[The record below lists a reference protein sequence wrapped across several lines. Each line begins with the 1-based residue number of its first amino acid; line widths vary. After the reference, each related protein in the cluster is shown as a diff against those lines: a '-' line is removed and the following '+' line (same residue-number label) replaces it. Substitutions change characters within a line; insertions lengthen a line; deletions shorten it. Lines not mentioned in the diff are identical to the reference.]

1 MLSSRH
7 MRQWFG
13 QLRTGSETADH
24 QPVREQTCPENS
36 GANHPARLS
45 GQRTCVLPLIAG
57 VAFAILA
64 YRHSA
69 SGSDTPIASTPLRD
83 QIVNAPASGAAAFP
97 LKVSANN
104 RYLIDRNDIPF
115 LMTGDSPQAL
125 IGNLSHAEAETF
137 IANRQAYKINTL
149 WINLL
154 CNEATGCNPDGST
167 FDGIA
172 PFMVPGDLATP
183 NPAYFQRAD
192 EMIRLAAK
200 YGILVILDPIETV
213 GWLNTLKANG
223 VPKAFAFGQ
232 YLGNRYKD
240 FPNIIWMH
248 GNDFQSWR
256 NPEHTALVQAVAL
269 GIKDV
274 DPSHLHTVQ
283 LNFLTSSSLDDPS
296 WAPIIGI
303 NAAYT
308 YYPTYAQLLKDYNR
322 PEFKPLIMAE
332 ANYEFEHNPNT
343 DGGSTQILRRQAY
356 WTMLSGAAGQ
366 LYGSAYTWRLAAGW
380 QTHLDTPGITQFAHM
395 SRLFGSRKWHELVP
409 DQEHTVVIRGRGK
422 YSASGSMV
430 TNTYVTVARTPDGS
444 LVMAYMPT
452 IRSIMIDMSKL
463 SGAATAHWFDPTNG
477 RYVTANGSPFSNV
490 GGRRFVPPGNNSA
503 GDGDWVLILEAT
515 IPPD

>member
-1 MLSSRH
+1 MKQR
-7 MRQWFG
+7 FG
-13 QLRTGSETADH
+13 QRRTGIETADH
-24 QPVREQTCPENS
+24 LTARTRTSPANFGSSYSAIPS
-36 GANHPARLS
+36 GP
-45 GQRTCVLPLIAG
+45 RTRILALVAG
-57 VAFAILA
+57 VAFATLA
-64 YRHSA
+64 YRDSA
-69 SGSDTPIASTPLRD
+69 SGFDTPIANTPLGD
-83 QIVNAPASGAAAFP
+83 QIVIAPTSAGPAFP
-97 LKVSANN
+97 LKANANN
-104 RYLIDRNDIPF
+104 RYLVDQNNIPF

-125 IGNLSHAEAETF
+125 IGNLSQAEAETF
-137 IANRQAYKINTL
+137 MANRRAYKINTL

-154 CNEATGCNPDGST
+154 CNDSTGCKPNGST

-172 PFMVPGDLATP
+172 PFMTPGDLATP
-183 NPAYFQRAD
+183 NPAYFHRAD
-192 EMIRLAAK
+192 EMIRLAAT
-200 YGILVILDPIETV
+200 YGMLVVLDPIETV

-223 VPKAFAFGQ
+223 VPKAFEFGQ

-274 DPSHLHTVQ
+274 DPNHLHTVQ

-296 WAPIIGI
+296 WAPIIGL

-356 WTMLSGAAGQ
+356 WSMLSGVTGQ
-366 LYGSAYTWRLAAGW
+366 LYGSLFTWRLAPGW
-380 QTHLDTPGITQFAHM
+380 QTHLDTPGIVQFAHM
-395 SRLFGSRKWHELVP
+395 SQLFGSRKWYELVP
-409 DQEHTVVIRGRGK
+409 DQDHTVVIRGRGK
-422 YSASGSMV
+422 YSANGSMV
-430 TNTYVTVARTPDGS
+430 TNTYATAARTPDGS

-452 IRSIMIDMSKL
+452 IRPIMIDMSKL
-463 SGAATAHWFDPTNG
+463 SGAATARWFDPTNG
-477 RYVTANGSPFSNV
+477 SYVTAAGSPFVNV
-490 GGRRFVPPGNNSA
+490 GGRRFIPPGNNSA
-503 GDGDWVLILEAT
+503 GDGDWLLILET
-515 IPPD
+515 MPPPD

>member
-1 MLSSRH
+1 M
-7 MRQWFG
+7 
-13 QLRTGSETADH
+13 
-24 QPVREQTCPENS
+24 
-36 GANHPARLS
+36 ARLS
-45 GQRTCVLPLIAG
+45 QIAPRPPAEQRLRVLVLSVG
-57 VAFAILA
+57 VAFAMLS
-64 YRHSA
+64 YRDSA
-69 SGSDTPIASTPLRD
+69 SGFDTSIASAPSRD
-83 QIVNAPASGAAAFP
+83 RTITNATSAGPAFP

-104 RYLIDRNDIPF
+104 RYLVDQGSVPF
-115 LMTGDSPQAL
+115 LMIGDSPQAL
-125 IGNLSHAEAETF
+125 IGNLSHAEAVTF
-137 IANRQAYKINTL
+137 IENRQAYGVNSL

-154 CNEATGCNPDGST
+154 CNDSTGCKPDGTT

-172 PFMVPGDLATP
+172 PFIVPGDLATP

-223 VPKAFAFGQ
+223 VPKAFAYGQ

-256 NPEHTALVQAVAL
+256 NPGHTALVQAVAL

-274 DPSHLHTVQ
+274 DPNHLHTVQ

-296 WAPIIGI
+296 WAPIIGL

-322 PEFKPLIMAE
+322 TEFKPLIMAE

-356 WTMLSGAAGQ
+356 WSMLSGVTGQ
-366 LYGSAYTWRLAAGW
+366 LYGSLHTWRLAPGW
-380 QTHLDTPGITQFAHM
+380 QAHLDTPGISQFAHM
-395 SRLFGSRKWHELVP
+395 NQLFGSRKWHELVP
-409 DQEHTVVIRGRGK
+409 DQDHTVVIRGRGK
-422 YSASGSMV
+422 YSTNGSMA
-430 TNTYVTVARTPDGS
+430 TNTYATAARAPDGS

-452 IRSIMIDMSKL
+452 IRPIMVDMSKL
-463 SGAATAHWFDPTNG
+463 SGAATARWFDPTNG
-477 RYVTANGSPFSNV
+477 SYVTAGGSPFVNV
-490 GGRRFVPPGNNSA
+490 GGRRFVPPGKNST
-503 GDGDWVLILEAT
+503 GDGDWVLVLEAT
-515 IPPD
+515 TPPD